1 MLLGGVEHVG
11 HPRAAQVVQVAHRLA
26 VTDDDARADLGRHNN
41 CIGPQYSELRLLRI
55 DFNIGY
61 PSLYLVTVHGSPL
74 VVEAPRLAPAGA
86 RV

>member
-26 VTDDDARADLGRHNN
+26 VTDDDPRADLGRHSN
-41 CIGPQYSELRLLRI
+41 CIGSQYSETRLLRI

-61 PSLYLVTVHGSPL
+61 LYLVTVHGSPL
-74 VVEAPRLAPAGA
+74 VVEAARLAPAGA